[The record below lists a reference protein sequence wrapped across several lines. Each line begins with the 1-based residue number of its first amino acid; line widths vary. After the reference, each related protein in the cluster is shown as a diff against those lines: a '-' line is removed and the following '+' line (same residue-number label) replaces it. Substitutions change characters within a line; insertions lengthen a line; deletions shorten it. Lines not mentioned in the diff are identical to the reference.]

1 MSYYGGTITV
11 QGRDLITS
19 LVAGETIEFTRILVG
34 KGAMPEGVEPID
46 MTALVDPVAEG
57 ASTLPVVENGVIT
70 MTVEYRN
77 DMNDGL
83 KEGFWL
89 REFGVFAKTE
99 NSEEV
104 LLYYATLGDSPQ
116 PVNAY
121 QDNRIDIRRY
131 PITISLALD
140 ANVTVAYNP
149 GAFITAGEAQEL
161 IGAMVNDAV
170 STAASAI
177 ITTITVPAAAW
188 AQRGYD
194 DPENETYADDYIYF
208 VDVAISGCEET
219 YFPIVALDKASLAPA
234 GKAGLCPTVQTSKG
248 TLRLWSKKVPEVDL
262 EATVSLIGE
271 SVATGASG
279 STYVLPTATATR
291 LGGVKIGE
299 GLLITEDGMLSAKDC
314 GAITEKD
321 FASAEETEELL
332 DEVFRSE
339 NVNVKEV

>member
-11 QGRDLITS
+11 LGRDLITS
-19 LVAGETIEFTRILVG
+19 LVTGETIEFTRILVG

-46 MTALVDPVAEG
+46 MTELVDPVAEG
-57 ASTLPVVENGVIT
+57 ASTLPVVDNGVIT

-77 DMNDGL
+77 DMNGGL
-83 KEGFWL
+83 QEGFWL

-140 ANVTVAYNP
+140 ANVQVVYNP

-170 STAASAI
+170 SNAASAI
-177 ITTITVPAAAW
+177 ITTITIPASAW
-188 AQRGYD
+188 TKREYD
-194 DPENETYADDYIYF
+194 DPGNQSYADEYIYF
-208 VDVAISGCEET
+208 ADVDVEGCMET
-219 YFPIVALDKASLAPA
+219 LFPTVALDKSSLGPA
-234 GKAGLCPTVQTSKG
+234 GEAGLCPTVQS
-248 TLRLWSKKVPEVDL
+248 LLDSIRFWAKKVPASDL
-262 EATVSLIGE
+262 EATVALIGE
-271 SVATGASG
+271 SINTGASG
-279 STYVLPTATATR
+279 GTYVLPTATATR
-291 LGGVKIGE
+291 LGGVKVGE
-299 GLLITEDGMLSAKDC
+299 GLQITEDGTLSTVDN
-314 GAITEKD
+314 GEITDQD
-321 FASAEETEELL
+321 FATSAAMEEML
-332 DEVFRSE
+332 DEVF
-339 NVNVKEV
+339 KETKI